1 MEDDMYLQR
10 EKLVDSLKNY
20 GVIKSDLVEKAMKAV
35 PREEFLPEEVKSQA
49 YFDHPLPI
57 GEGQTISAP
66 HMVAIIAEKLD
77 LQKGMKILEIGTGFG
92 YNAAVIAE
100 IVGED
105 GHVFSIDRIDSLA
118 EIAIDNL
125 KRTGY
130 DKNVTVIIGDGTLG
144 LPSETPFARIY
155 VTAGAPK
162 IPETLK
168 EQLEIEG
175 KLIIPVGTT
184 NYNQELI
191 MIEKI
196 DEDQFKSKSL
206 GGVAFVPLI
215 GEHGW

>member
-10 EKLVDSLKNY
+10 EKLLDSLKSY

-105 GHVFSIDRIDSLA
+105 GHVFSIERISSLA
-118 EIAIDNL
+118 EIAIANL

-144 LPSETPFARIY
+144 LASEAPFARIY

-196 DEDQFKSKSL
+196 EEDQFKSKSL

>member
-1 MEDDMYLQR
+1 MKDDMYLQR
-10 EKLVDSLKNY
+10 KE
-20 GVIKSDLVEKAMKAV
+20 LVERLENQGIIQSEPVKKALNTV
-35 PREEFLPEEVKSQA
+35 PREDFLPEEVKPQA

-77 LQKGMKILEIGTGFG
+77 LKKGMKVLEIGTGFG
-92 YNAAVIAE
+92 YNAAVIADIIGKE
-100 IVGED
+100 
-105 GHVFSIDRIDSLA
+105 GHVFSIERIEFLA
-118 EIAIDNL
+118 EVAIDNL

-130 DKNVTVIIGDGTLG
+130 AENVTVIIGDGTLG
-144 LPSETPFARIY
+144 LPSQAPFSRIY

-168 EQLEIEG
+168 KQLEIDG
-175 KLIIPVGTT
+175 KLIIPVGTS

-191 MIEKI
+191 MVEKI
-196 DEDQFKSKSL
+196 AEDKFKSKSL

-215 GEHGW
+215 GEYGW